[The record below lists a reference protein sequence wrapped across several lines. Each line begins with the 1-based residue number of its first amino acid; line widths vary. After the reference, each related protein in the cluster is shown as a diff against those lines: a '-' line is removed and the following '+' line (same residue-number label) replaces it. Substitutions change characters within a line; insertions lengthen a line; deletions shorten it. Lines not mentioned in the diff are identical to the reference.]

1 MLDLITFLRKDIC
14 FYANETVYTF
24 QKALAPPRT
33 LSIQLKCH
41 HI

>member
-1 MLDLITFLRKDIC
+1 MLDLTTFLRKDIY
-14 FYANETVYTF
+14 FYANETIYTF
-24 QKALAPPRT
+24 QKALAPLRI